1 MKIALLPRHCLYSGP
16 VRRRMLLALV
26 LVLLAPAAAQADT
39 SSTLTVVGTSDV
51 ADSGL
56 VPNVLQPAFNKAY
69 PQYTFKYIG
78 TATGTAISDAE
89 TGSVGA
95 SALIVHAASLENQFV
110 AQGYSAER
118 YGRAIFTN
126 DFVLAGNTSDPA
138 GVGANGANNVAQA
151 FADIASAGAAGRA
164 TFVSRGGTPGT
175 TVEEHKLW
183 ALVLSAN
190 LAPSSLL
197 LCQVNGTNG
206 GGDTPIAPGNGVTA
220 NGQSCPNGGAL
231 PKGSQLPAWYVATGL
246 TQGPNV
252 VAANS
257 CNFANGSGSCYVLT
271 DRGTYDYLASGTDP
285 AGAVPNLKIVTRD
298 DSASAPGG
306 ADALINYFHSYIIN
320 PDKPGETVNRPAAT
334 AWADF
339 LTAPSTQRLVAAYLG
354 HTSDPGGAPF
364 TPSASPLL
372 SAPHGLPRA
381 YRAGRPVTVTGT
393 VTNAETGYP
402 ALNGVTVTISEVT
415 GSLTVPVASG
425 RTNAQ
430 GSYAIRFTPSAT
442 GSYVISTAQIARI
455 EDSTLSPAFG
465 DLLSPAATTPLKVT
479 VHSAVTSLRVTT
491 GAGGALLLGSVAP
504 GLDHVHATVTIQGRT
519 GGHGRYR
526 TLAID
531 RLAAG
536 DASFAVSVPAT
547 AGHWRFRARYAD
559 PGQVV
564 GSSSRTVGG
573 AVGPRPAVAIA
584 VHSVR
589 IVSGRATVAGRLS
602 AAGGGRRVSLLGLR
616 TASTGARLVT
626 LGRATVRGRTFT
638 VHGRLR
644 RGFRWVLVL
653 TAGSGA
659 ATVSSPTRTV
669 DVR

>member
-1 MKIALLPRHCLYSGP
+1 MRLRLLAALALL
-16 VRRRMLLALV
+16 LLV
-26 LVLLAPAAAQADT
+26 APAAAEADT

-56 VPNVLQPAFNKAY
+56 VPNVLQPAFTKAY

-95 SALIVHAASLENQFV
+95 SALIVHAASLENHFV
-110 AQGYSAER
+110 GGGYSYEP

-138 GVGANGANNVAQA
+138 GVAANGANNVAQA
-151 FADIASAGAAGRA
+151 FADIAGAGSAGKA

-183 ALVLSAN
+183 ALVLSAS

-197 LCQVNGTNG
+197 LCQVNDTNG
-206 GGDTPIAPGNGVTA
+206 GGDTPIAAGNGVTA
-220 NGQSCPNGGAL
+220 SGQPCPNGGAL

-257 CNFANGSGSCYVLT
+257 CNFASGSSSCYVLT

-320 PDKPGETVNRPAAT
+320 PGKQGETVNLPAAK

-339 LTAPSTQRLVAAYLG
+339 LTATSTQQRVAAYLA

-364 TPSASPLL
+364 KPSASPLL
-372 SAPHGLPRA
+372 SAPKGLPRT
-381 YRAGRPVTVTGT
+381 YRAGRPTTVTGT
-393 VTNAETGYP
+393 VTNAEPGYP
-402 ALNGVTVTISEVT
+402 ALNGVTVSISQVA

-430 GSYAIRFTPSAT
+430 GGYAIRFTPPVT
-442 GSYVISTAQIARI
+442 GSYVISTAQITKI
-455 EDSTLSPAFG
+455 EDGTLSPVFG
-465 DLLSPAATTPLKVT
+465 DLLSPAATGALKVT
-479 VHSAVTSLRVTT
+479 VHSAVTRLRVNS
-491 GAGGALLLGSVAP
+491 GAGRALLLGSVAP
-504 GLDHVHATVTIQGRT
+504 GLDHVHATVTIQGRPT
-519 GGHGRYR
+519 SHGRYR
-526 TLAID
+526 TLATD
-531 RLAAG
+531 HLGAG
-536 DASFAVSVPAT
+536 DANFAVSVPA
-547 AGHWRFRARYAD
+547 AAAHWQFRARYAD

-564 GSSSRTVGG
+564 GSTSRVVRGT
-573 AVGPRPAVAIA
+573 VGPRPAIGISVR
-584 VHSVR
+584 SVR
-589 IVSGRATVAGRLS
+589 IAAGRATVAGRLS
-602 AAGGGRRVSLLGLR
+602 ASGGGLKLSLLGLR
-616 TASTGARLVT
+616 TSATGPRFVT
-626 LGRATVRGRTFT
+626 LGRTIVRGRTFT

-659 ATVSSPTRTV
+659 ATSSSSTRTV
-669 DVR
+669 NVR